1 MTSRKYSVRACILAI
16 LLAIVA
22 SVSTMKR
29 IRITHHKMKLY
40 EIDHWNDNVGATVD
54 SNQPIDNLTY
64 ECRYYLM
71 RVDILIDSI
80 NNIVNFRLPYKTKPI
95 EPAGGDCRTSDL
107 SENSQKYRE
116 MQKIREHFRKYEL
129 LKTLENEDISI
140 DQRAELAKQEMYHCE
155 DSSPMVP
162 DLSRGGLYRDWNS
175 LIE

>member
-1 MTSRKYSVRACILAI
+1 LFVRDDFSQIFRSCLHPRHFIG
-16 LLAIVA
+16 
-22 SVSTMKR
+22 
-29 IRITHHKMKLY
+29 HHKMKLY